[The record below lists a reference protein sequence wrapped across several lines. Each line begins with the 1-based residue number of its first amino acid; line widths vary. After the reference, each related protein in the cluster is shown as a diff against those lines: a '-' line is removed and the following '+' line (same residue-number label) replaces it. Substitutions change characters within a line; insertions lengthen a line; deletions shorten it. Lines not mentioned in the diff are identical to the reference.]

1 MAWRIWYTKAMFIKK
16 VRKTNGRTKKHY
28 TYLHLVESIR
38 TERGPRQRLILNLGN
53 LAVDISQY
61 KSLARRIEDI
71 LTGRRSFIEVDA
83 FIEKY
88 AQDATKK
95 IFKKQAEEIEMQNV
109 CDFRSVDINSL
120 QVSYPRSLGPE
131 YVCHTIWNQLKLDD
145 IFFSGG
151 VSRTI
156 LPIIKAL
163 VISRLIEPGSELS
176 IKEWVENRSAL
187 YELSGIPLRHSL
199 QSYYRGTDVIYSK
212 KKELEQHLSRKEK
225 DLFSLKETMFFFD
238 LTNTYF
244 EGSCAGNKKAK
255 YGHSKEKRNDCRLVT
270 LGMIVDELGFS
281 KYTEL
286 FPGNQYE
293 AYTLEGMIRSL
304 EVQLCPKKE
313 RTIVIDAGI
322 AIEENIE
329 WLKENNYKYI
339 AVNRGKAPFEKDF
352 TNMELIREDAAAG
365 VKIEVKRF
373 EEGGEVYI
381 LCRSERKKR
390 KEASILN
397 RIEQLFV
404 DRLEYYKLGLKKK
417 NRVKKYQ
424 KVIELI
430 GRLKERYAKASQ
442 LYEVEVLPEKG
453 KTVISK
459 GIKAVDIVWKKKEDK
474 HKDMHKSEGSY
485 VLRTNR
491 TDLSNEEIWELYVML
506 GKIEA
511 SFKDMKSH
519 LGMRPNFHQKETRMD
534 AHMFI
539 SVLADQSDAC
549 N

>member
-145 IFFSGG
+145 VFVSGG

-293 AYTLEGMIRSL
+293 
-304 EVQLCPKKE
+304 
-313 RTIVIDAGI
+313 GI
-322 AIEENIE
+322 
-329 WLKENNYKYI
+329 
-339 AVNRGKAPFEKDF
+339 
-352 TNMELIREDAAAG
+352 
-365 VKIEVKRF
+365 
-373 EEGGEVYI
+373 
-381 LCRSERKKR
+381 
-390 KEASILN
+390 
-397 RIEQLFV
+397 
-404 DRLEYYKLGLKKK
+404 
-417 NRVKKYQ
+417 
-424 KVIELI
+424 
-430 GRLKERYAKASQ
+430 YA
-442 LYEVEVLPEKG
+442 
-453 KTVISK
+453 
-459 GIKAVDIVWKKKEDK
+459 
-474 HKDMHKSEGSY
+474 
-485 VLRTNR
+485 
-491 TDLSNEEIWELYVML
+491 
-506 GKIEA
+506 
-511 SFKDMKSH
+511 
-519 LGMRPNFHQKETRMD
+519 
-534 AHMFI
+534 
-539 SVLADQSDAC
+539 
-549 N
+549 